1 MARSH
6 SDQYPTTST
15 TPRRFEP
22 EGVAPSEPGSRASY
36 SSSASYTPSAS
47 RTPGGAKDWIAEAV
61 RVCQAAAKGDMEARI
76 LNISSDPQTEELLH
90 SINHMLDMTD
100 AFVREATASL
110 EFAARGKFFRRVRPE
125 GMLGSFRRAG
135 KSINDA
141 TLGMDQK
148 TKELGRAEQRRLE
161 LEGDFR
167 QARDVVGRL
176 DQATQ
181 QIASMSVAIE
191 RIADQTNL
199 LALNAT
205 IEAARVGEA
214 GRGFAVVAGEVK
226 RLADQTAKAT
236 DQIHE
241 SLSAMRTATK
251 NTVDSIDRIWTVIK
265 NQDAKPAAAAK
276 KAA

>member
-1 MARSH
+1 MALEPSPRRTWAG
-6 SDQYPTTST
+6 PTS
-15 TPRRFEP
+15 PMPRFEP
-22 EGVAPSEPGSRASY
+22 PGVPPRDATPHHGDPHARHV
-36 SSSASYTPSAS
+36 SAQAT
-47 RTPGGAKDWIAEAV
+47 DWLAEAV
-61 RVCQAAAKGDMEARI
+61 RVCKAAANGDMEARI
-76 LNISSDPQTEELLH
+76 LNINTDPKTEELLH
-90 SINHMLDMTD
+90 SINHLLDMTD

-110 EFAARGKFFRRVRPE
+110 EHASHAKFFRRVRPE
-125 GMLGSFRRAG
+125 GMLGSFRRAT

-141 TLGMDQK
+141 THAMDLK
-148 TKELGRAEQRRLE
+148 TRELALAQQRRME

-167 QARDVVGRL
+167 QARDMATRL

-181 QIASMSVAIE
+181 RIASMSGSIE

-236 DQIHE
+236 EQIHE
-241 SLSAMRTATK
+241 SLAAMRSATRD
-251 NTVDSIDRIWTVIK
+251 TVESIDTIWTVIK
-265 NQDAKPAAAAK
+265 SQSAGATKPTTSAA
-276 KAA
+276 

>member
-1 MARSH
+1 MA
-6 SDQYPTTST
+6 TWST
-15 TPRRFEP
+15 DPSSAGAASARTKARFEP
-22 EGVAPSEPGSRASY
+22 EGVAPSEPGSRTNASN
-36 SSSASYTPSAS
+36 
-47 RTPGGAKDWIAEAV
+47 KDWIAEAV

-76 LNISSDPQTEELLH
+76 LNITADERTEELLH
-90 SINHMLDMTD
+90 SINHLLDMTD

-110 EFAARGKFFRRVRPE
+110 EYASHCKFFRRVRPE
-125 GMLGSFRRAG
+125 GMLGSFRRAA

-141 TLGMDQK
+141 TKAMDQK
-148 TKELGRAEQRRLE
+148 TKDLGRAEQRRLE
-161 LEGDFR
+161 LEGDFL
-167 QARDVVGRL
+167 QAREVVGRL

-236 DQIHE
+236 DQIHG
-241 SLSAMRTATK
+241 SLAAMRTATK

-265 NQDAKPAAAAK
+265 NQDAKPAPPAT

>member
-36 SSSASYTPSAS
+36 SSSTSYSPSAS

-265 NQDAKPAAAAK
+265 NQDAKPATAAK

>member
-1 MARSH
+1 MALDPRA
-6 SDQYPTTST
+6 QRPST
-15 TPRRFEP
+15 RFAAAPRFEP
-22 EGVAPSEPGSRASY
+22 EGVAPTEPGASD
-36 SSSASYTPSAS
+36 ASTHA
-47 RTPGGAKDWIAEAV
+47 DWIAEAV
-61 RVCQAAAKGDMEARI
+61 RVCQAAARGDMEARI
-76 LNISSDPQTEELLH
+76 LNIAADPKTEELLH
-90 SINHMLDMTD
+90 SINHLLDMTD

-110 EFAARGKFFRRVRPE
+110 EYASHAKFFRRVRPE
-125 GMLGSFRRAG
+125 GMLGSFRRAA

-141 TLGMDQK
+141 TTAMDQK
-148 TKELGRAEQRRLE
+148 TKELARAEQRRLE

-167 QARDVVGRL
+167 TTREVVDRL
-176 DQATQ
+176 DHATQ

-241 SLSAMRTATK
+241 SLSAMRSATK
-251 NTVDSIDRIWTVIK
+251 DTVQSIDRIWNVIK
-265 NQDAKPAAAAK
+265 SQTSTQNAPAAPAPAKRAA
-276 KAA
+276 